1 MCLLLKKPVCVSN
14 TGMSYD
20 SSVSDRARKNA
31 KFEYLDYQIPV
42 TQFKGPK
49 GNGDMEAARR
59 DCNAP
64 PTRDLN
70 ICLCG
75 RQTGSSVMGVRV
87 GVANFFWVHR

>member
-1 MCLLLKKPVCVSN
+1 LLLKKPVCVSN

-49 GNGDMEAARR
+49 GAF
-59 DCNAP
+59 
-64 PTRDLN
+64 LN
-70 ICLCG
+70 IV
-75 RQTGSSVMGVRV
+75 SK
-87 GVANFFWVHR
+87 ANCK

>member
-1 MCLLLKKPVCVSN
+1 
-14 TGMSYD
+14 MSYD

-64 PTRDLN
+64 Q
-70 ICLCG
+70 C
-75 RQTGSSVMGVRV
+75 MGVLREYE
-87 GVANFFWVHR
+87 GDI